1 MTPVTSV
8 KINEGNYTTDISDGV
23 TTKQLTATTDPA
35 GVAVSWKSSDTSV
48 ATVAS
53 DGTVT
58 PVSAGTATIT
68 AKAGDKSASI
78 KVTVTGQPRWI
89 R

>member
-1 MTPVTSV
+1 MVTPVTSV

-58 PVSAGTATIT
+58 PVSAGTAR
-68 AKAGDKSASI
+68 S
-78 KVTVTGQPRWI
+78 PRRLAI
-89 R
+89 SPLQSRLR